1 MRISKHIP
9 SIFNDVVGPVMRG
22 PSSSHSAAAL
32 RIGRICR
39 DVMAGDPGRVVV
51 RYDAADALATTHES
65 QGSDMGIKGGL
76 LAYEADDPRLA
87 DPDPH
92 LDIAGIEVKFVVCDT
107 GYSQAN
113 LYFISLENSTQQ
125 AEVLALSTGGGMIE
139 VIRINGIELSIKGDR
154 VEDLELS
161 VKGIPLSGGEH
172 SEELLKRRIFHV
184 LTVGPPGVEALP
196 FNNCAEMLAYNKGR
210 QLSAWELGAL
220 YESSRAGISSE
231 AVLGMMRDL
240 YNIMRAGIDSGLKG
254 THFED
259 RILGAQSAGYLKK
272 LDEGKLAG
280 GELLHKITLYVSAL
294 MEVKSSMGVIVAAPT
309 AGSCGTFPG
318 TVIAVTDSLGLGED
332 HAVKA
337 LLAGSVVGLFIAG
350 GSTFSAEIGGCQ
362 AECGS
367 GAGMAAAGIACLLG
381 GSLEQS
387 MGAASLA
394 LQNSL
399 GMICDPI
406 AARVEAPCLGKN
418 ISSASNALV
427 CANMALAGYEHLIP
441 LDEVIETMDRVGKS
455 LPQELRCTAL
465 GGLSITPSAKKL
477 EKRINSQ

>member
-1 MRISKHIP
+1 MKTSKHTP
-9 SIFNDVVGPVMRG
+9 SIFNDVLGPVMRG

-39 DVMAGDPGRVVV
+39 DVMAGDPGMVVV
-51 RYDAADALATTHES
+51 RYDASDALATTHES

-76 LAYEADDPRLA
+76 LAYEADDPRLT

-92 LDIAGIEVKFVVCDT
+92 LVKAGIEVKFLVNDT
-107 GYSQAN
+107 GYSLPN
-113 LYFISLENSTQQ
+113 LYLISLENSRQK

-139 VIRINGIELSIKGDR
+139 VIRINGTELSIKGDR
-154 VEDLELS
+154 TEDLELS
-161 VKGIPLSGGEH
+161 AKGIPLSAGEH
-172 SEELLKRRIFHV
+172 SEEFLKRRIDPV
-184 LTVGPPGVEALP
+184 LPVGPLGQEALP

-220 YESSRAGISSE
+220 YEASRAGISGE
-231 AVLGMMRDL
+231 AVFGMMGDL
-240 YNIMRAGIDSGLKG
+240 YNIMRAGIDTGLKG
-254 THFED
+254 THFDD
-259 RILGAQSAGYLKK
+259 RILGAQSVGYQRSLN
-272 LDEGKLAG
+272 EGKLAG

-318 TVIAVTDSLGLGED
+318 AIIAAADSLGLGDE

-337 LLAGSVVGLFIAG
+337 LLAGSLVGLFIAG

-367 GAGMAAAGIACLLG
+367 GAGMAAAGIAWLLG

-455 LPQELRCTAL
+455 LPHELRCTAL
-465 GGLSITPSAKKL
+465 GGLSISPSAKKL
-477 EKRINSQ
+477 EKRMKR

>member
-1 MRISKHIP
+1 
-9 SIFNDVVGPVMRG
+9 
-22 PSSSHSAAAL
+22 
-32 RIGRICR
+32 
-39 DVMAGDPGRVVV
+39 MAGDPGRVVV

-76 LAYEADDPRLA
+76 LAYEADDPRLI

-92 LDIAGIEVKFVVCDT
+92 LVKAGIEVKFVVCDT

-113 LYFISLENSTQQ
+113 LYLISLENTMQQ

-139 VIRINGIELSIKGDR
+139 VIRINGTELSIKGDR
-154 VEDLELS
+154 VEDLKLS
-161 VKGIPLSGGEH
+161 AKGIPLSGGEH
-172 SEELLKRRIFHV
+172 SGEFLKRRIFPV
-184 LTVGPPGVEALP
+184 LPVGPPGEEALP
-196 FNNCAEMLAYNKGR
+196 FNNCTEMLAYNRGR

-220 YESSRAGISSE
+220 YESSRAGISGE
-231 AVLGMMRDL
+231 DVLGMMRNL
-240 YNIMRAGIDSGLKG
+240 HGIMRAAIDSGLKG

-259 RILGAQSAGYLKK
+259 RILGAQSAGYQKK
-272 LDEGKLAG
+272 LDEGRLAG

-318 TVIAVTDSLGLGED
+318 ALIAVADSLGLDDE

-337 LLAGSVVGLFIAG
+337 LLAGSLVGLFIAG
-350 GSTFSAEIGGCQ
+350 SSTFSAEIGACQ

-367 GAGMAAAGIACLLG
+367 GAGMAAAGIAWLLD
-381 GSLEQS
+381 GSLEQC

-455 LPQELRCTAL
+455 LPHELRCTAL